1 MVCINYGREQFFV
14 LYNRKRCHHSGETLP
29 SGFAQQPFNNQC
41 HICQRWKKHP
51 SRMQMFYLLLACFTL
66 SVKAWEV
73 LDDHFAPW
81 SLSSRPFSGPQ
92 HWRLEEI
99 WQCRSTSLGADELC
113 CGPEDSLWF
122 SLSRFP
128 DIQNDTKLCTR
139 TNTSNLKVP
148 AISSYLVVA

>member
-1 MVCINYGREQFFV
+1 MDVSNFWSYITENGAITLEKRSLWV
-14 LYNRKRCHHSGETLP
+14 LHSSLSTISAILVNPGG
-29 SGFAQQPFNNQC
+29 S
-41 HICQRWKKHP
+41 IP
-51 SRMQMFYLLLACFTL
+51 SRMQMFYLLFTCFTL
-66 SVKAWEV
+66 YVKAWEV

-92 HWRLEEI
+92 HWRPGEI
-99 WQCRSTSLGADELC
+99 WQRRSNSLGADELC

-139 TNTSNLKVP
+139 TNTSNLKFP
-148 AISSYLVVA
+148 AISSYLVTA